1 MELFPIY
8 VAALFVGG
16 TIIMMANLPPMED
29 SKTFGGVVSPS
40 TLSLLLAG
48 DPAKL
53 KFSSVSSTGYK
64 DTLQVEAQTQ
74 TGLHLTFLRDTALQP
89 NETQIRVSKTGWIG
103 CLVFNF
109 EGLAIRSVVLGN
121 GMAYPPENFRG
132 ETRALAGRLYQRLY
146 QLGRDSRSPAATRT
160 QPPGPSPNLSG

>member
-1 MELFPIY
+1 
-8 VAALFVGG
+8 
-16 TIIMMANLPPMED
+16 MANLPESANRPE
-29 SKTFGGVVSPS
+29 SGGALGDRVVSPS
-40 TLSLLLAG
+40 ALSLLLG